1 MHAPGQ
7 TNNQQKQ
14 ALIDKNYWSVYEDL
28 LPDEGETVS
37 VKQTIDIGN
46 KDVYALSDIEGYNI
60 DFLEMLSKLGLVE
73 YKFDCPNENCI
84 EETKC
89 CEFDKWRH
97 IRSLTKDN
105 GKADVYYKFNE
116 EKCRNFNDVIVLC
129 GDYVRNDR
137 DVSEGTVRILEEL
150 HGLLNGEKTE
160 ENKGLYL
167 LAGNHDIADYDNN
180 ESSQRE
186 LKKRVLQLSLY
197 PQLLLQNGDGK
208 KLLFQHTN
216 FPYLEHGNFIFNKKI
231 DPQKA
236 SKFLDNSYTFMTNPQ
251 YKSQIPILGY
261 DGFFHLRYVAKEGA
275 KQPNYYGCNDVFH
288 ESPLPRELYSD
299 FGIGYDAKFI
309 GHDAQFY
316 GCSMRPDGRG
326 DVYNVNICNQNKPS
340 FVCWRSN
347 KKQQLQSNVQA
358 NYNNMGNIYMNY
370 AIQNKEYK
378 KNLYNLLYNKLLEAK
393 PI

>member
-116 EKCRNFNDVIVLC
+116 EKCR
-129 GDYVRNDR
+129 
-137 DVSEGTVRILEEL
+137 
-150 HGLLNGEKTE
+150 KT
-160 ENKGLYL
+160 N
-167 LAGNHDIADYDNN
+167 
-180 ESSQRE
+180 
-186 LKKRVLQLSLY
+186 
-197 PQLLLQNGDGK
+197 
-208 KLLFQHTN
+208 
-216 FPYLEHGNFIFNKKI
+216 
-231 DPQKA
+231 
-236 SKFLDNSYTFMTNPQ
+236 
-251 YKSQIPILGY
+251 
-261 DGFFHLRYVAKEGA
+261 
-275 KQPNYYGCNDVFH
+275 
-288 ESPLPRELYSD
+288 
-299 FGIGYDAKFI
+299 
-309 GHDAQFY
+309 
-316 GCSMRPDGRG
+316 
-326 DVYNVNICNQNKPS
+326 
-340 FVCWRSN
+340 
-347 KKQQLQSNVQA
+347 
-358 NYNNMGNIYMNY
+358 
-370 AIQNKEYK
+370 
-378 KNLYNLLYNKLLEAK
+378 
-393 PI
+393 